1 MWLYQKLVM
10 SKWKMLRRITSIKQD
25 VVETQYLVF
34 GIVVA
39 RMPNRMNIK

>member
-34 GIVVA
+34 GIVVS